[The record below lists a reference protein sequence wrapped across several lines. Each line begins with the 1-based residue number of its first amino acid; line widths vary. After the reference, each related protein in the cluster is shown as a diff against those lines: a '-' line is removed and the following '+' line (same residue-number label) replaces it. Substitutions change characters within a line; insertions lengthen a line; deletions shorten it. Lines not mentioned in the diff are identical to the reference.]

1 MGQFDVDISAL
12 HRGRTVVSETHEA
25 IRAETTKVGES
36 IESMLAGSWTGPAA
50 TDYAA
55 GWREWQEGAK
65 EVLDALDLM
74 GQAMAETLAEYVER
88 DTHHAQALSRVR
100 SHLPDQSARLNL

>member
-1 MGQFDVDISAL
+1 MGQFDVDIAAL
-12 HRGRTVVSETHEA
+12 HRGRTVVSETHQA
-25 IRAETTKVGES
+25 VTAETTKIGAS

-65 EVLDALDLM
+65 EVLSALDLM
-74 GQAMAETLAEYVER
+74 GQAMSETLTEYVQR
-88 DTHHAQALSRVR
+88 DNHHAQALSRVGPHP
-100 SHLPDQSARLNL
+100 SGPPPRLNP